1 MKLKAFLLFFLL
13 SSFSL
18 LQAADKPLIKI
29 ETERT
34 SLIYQVADNGRLY
47 QKYLGK
53 KLNHDSD
60 IQYLPQGTEA
70 YLTHGMEDYFVS
82 ITFLPKASSLSVTL
96 ASCAQ
101 SPENSVRKYLL
112 LFR

>member
-18 LQAADKPLIKI
+18 LQASDKPLIKI

-53 KLNHDSD
+53 SFTTTLIS
-60 IQYLPQGTEA
+60 
-70 YLTHGMEDYFVS
+70 S
-82 ITFLPKASSLSVTL
+82 ICHKEP
-96 ASCAQ
+96 
-101 SPENSVRKYLL
+101 RHI
-112 LFR
+112 

>member
-53 KLNHDSD
+53 KLHHDSD

-70 YLTHGMEDYFVS
+70 YLTHGMEDYFEPA
-82 ITFLPKASSLSVTL
+82 IHIRHNL
-96 ASCAQ
+96 AAA
-101 SPENSVRKYLL
+101 
-112 LFR
+112 

>member
-53 KLNHDSD
+53 SLTMIPISSIFHKGLKL
-60 IQYLPQGTEA
+60 I
-70 YLTHGMEDYFVS
+70 
-82 ITFLPKASSLSVTL
+82 
-96 ASCAQ
+96 
-101 SPENSVRKYLL
+101 
-112 LFR
+112 

>member
-70 YLTHGMEDYFVS
+70 YLTHGMEALYLSGYFHY
-82 ITFLPKASSLSVTL
+82 LS
-96 ASCAQ
+96 
-101 SPENSVRKYLL
+101 
-112 LFR
+112 

>member
-53 KLNHDSD
+53 KLMIPIS
-60 IQYLPQGTEA
+60 
-70 YLTHGMEDYFVS
+70 S
-82 ITFLPKASSLSVTL
+82 ICHKGLKLI
-96 ASCAQ
+96 
-101 SPENSVRKYLL
+101 
-112 LFR
+112 